1 MTKTQSNLPRRWQ
14 EIAKAQQRDALTLA
28 LAELRQID
36 EDIDYS
42 YQESMELLVY
52 NRGRGYDSGI
62 FSQEAESRRKFRE
75 RKYEILARLFG
86 KAV

>member
-1 MTKTQSNLPRRWQ
+1 MTTDFQAMPATPQTDLERAARLKLS
-14 EIAKAQQRDALTLA
+14 DA

-42 YQESMELLVY
+42 YQSTMQAVV
-52 NRGRGYDSGI
+52 N
-62 FSQEAESRRKFRE
+62 SRHGHDDPEISVQDDEREKLRK

-86 KAV
+86 EK

>member
-1 MTKTQSNLPRRWQ
+1 MTKTQSNLPRLWQ
-14 EIAKAQQRDALTLA
+14 EIAEAQQRDALASA

-42 YQESMELLVY
+42 FQQTMQAVV
-52 NRGRGYDSGI
+52 N
-62 FSQEAESRRKFRE
+62 SRHDFDDPEISVQDDEREKLRE

-86 KAV
+86 EK

>member
-14 EIAKAQQRDALTLA
+14 EIAEAQQRDALASA

-36 EDIDYS
+36 EDIDYN
-42 YQESMELLVY
+42 YQSTMELLVY
-52 NRGRGYDSGI
+52 NRGRGYDSEI
-62 FSQEAESRRKFRE
+62 FSQAAEARRKFRD

-86 KAV
+86 EK

>member
-14 EIAKAQQRDALTLA
+14 EIAKAQQRDALASA

-42 YQESMELLVY
+42 YQESMHAV
-52 NRGRGYDSGI
+52 NR
-62 FSQEAESRRKFRE
+62 SRPGWDDPEISVQDDERE
-75 RKYEILARLFG
+75 KLRDRKYEILARLFG